1 MLTTHAPAKVNLT
14 LAVHGRRDDGYHD
27 LTSLVAFA
35 GIGDSVSLDP
45 AGPDGLTI
53 TGPFASGLATDG
65 SNLVLRAIEHLNDRR
80 ALGKVGHFTLAK
92 RLPVASGIGGGSAD
106 AAAAL
111 RLVARARGWPVHL
124 PDVMEAARQT
134 GADVPVCLTSKAR
147 QITGTGEVLG
157 LPLKLPRLFAVLVN
171 PGVAVSTAAVFAKL
185 GLQPGRSRVPV
196 LQPQMA
202 VGLWRQDGLEE
213 DAGSLIS
220 RILRGHGNDLEAAA
234 CQIQPVI
241 EETLEA
247 LRATGN
253 CRLARMSGSGAT
265 CFGLFDDRN
274 QSLAAARSLVK
285 AYPHWWIR
293 ATLLH

>member
-1 MLTTHAPAKVNLT
+1 LLTTHAPAKVNLT
-14 LAVHGRRDDGYHD
+14 LAIHGRRADGYHD

-35 GIGDSVSLDP
+35 TIGDSVSLDP
-45 AGPDGLTI
+45 AGPQGLTI

-65 SNLVLRAIEHLNDRR
+65 SNLVLRAIEHLNARR
-80 ALGKVGHFTLAK
+80 PLGKVGHFTLVK

-111 RLVARARGWPVHL
+111 RLVARARGWPLHL

-134 GADVPVCLTSKAR
+134 GADVPVCLASKAR
-147 QITGTGEVLG
+147 QITGTGEALG
-157 LPLKLPRLFAVLVN
+157 LPLKLPKLFAVIVN

-185 GLQPGRSRVPV
+185 GLQPGQARTPV
-196 LQPQMA
+196 LQPQMG
-202 VGLWRQDGLEE
+202 VGSWREDGPE

-220 RILRGHGNDLEAAA
+220 GSLRGHGNDLEAAA

-241 EETLEA
+241 EDALEA
-247 LRATGN
+247 LRATGS

-265 CFGLFDDRN
+265 CFALFDDRE
-274 QSLAAARSLVK
+274 QSLTAARSLAK

-293 ATLLH
+293 ATVLR